1 MKPMN
6 SANLVCLSFLFGIN
20 SVAVAQQS
28 DADSLFSL
36 SFEQLM
42 QVEVSLAAKK
52 SETWLNSSGTVYV
65 VSRDEISNYG
75 WRDLKEILASIPNM
89 DYFYQWS
96 WLPGGQRGFTGNMSG
111 TLMLIDGREV
121 QNLLANEAFIM
132 NNFPASRIERVEIL
146 QGPNSTLYGGNATQG
161 VINVITRLGSDGNEI
176 SLLAGEASTRHGNL
190 LLNHQQGD
198 LSLAMNV
205 SYFQSAQDYREL
217 QEFVFDTQAFSRSP
231 KDGLRDLSE
240 QRFRND
246 ETNYT
251 IDAKVQYQ
259 RSYAGVNISRSENVS
274 GIEAVAYDYITGD
287 DSRRGYALYYLGQ
300 TFAPNEKLSGT
311 VELSYFREYK
321 EKDRLTAII
330 PEAAQ
335 SYQDITLYNEREDIG
350 PSDRLRLSTQ
360 WQYRLNDNS
369 DWIVG
374 YDGWK
379 TEIGRK
385 IKYRDS
391 ATGITLFTPAE
402 WAQDKEKSEKHAL
415 YGQYSKTF
423 KWQQE
428 SLKVSAGLRYN
439 QQDFTDSAYLPR
451 ASLVYQPDP
460 DQAFKLTYGEAFR
473 PPTIFEFDLVVDDEL
488 PSQTMKMTELN
499 WSKAFT
505 VFGIDFAN
513 IAAIY
518 HMEAE
523 NFYEKILD
531 PRGNLWRTQVAGS
544 HTVKGFEDQLKFTAG
559 NWQGQLALRYASP
572 DKETINGR
580 TEVLNIPKLKI
591 KLGLVYQLS
600 EQWRIAGFVDHWSDT
615 FTEANLINSP
625 GTEITKIDAWTT
637 LNLHLVRQTEQ
648 LSYGLYLE
656 NVFNQRFY
664 HANARGTSPLQY
676 LQAPRNLRLQF
687 SYRF

>member
-1 MKPMN
+1 MN

-176 SLLAGEASTRHGNL
+176 SLLAGEVSTRHGNL

-259 RSYAGVNISRSENVS
+259 RSYAGMNISRSENVS

-330 PEAAQ
+330 PDAAQ

-391 ATGITLFTPAE
+391 ATGTTLFTPAE

-460 DQAFKLTYGEAFR
+460 IR
-473 PPTIFEFDLVVDDEL
+473 PLSSP
-488 PSQTMKMTELN
+488 MAKR
-499 WSKAFT
+499 
-505 VFGIDFAN
+505 FGRPL
-513 IAAIY
+513 Y
-518 HMEAE
+518 
-523 NFYEKILD
+523 
-531 PRGNLWRTQVAGS
+531 S
-544 HTVKGFEDQLKFTAG
+544 
-559 NWQGQLALRYASP
+559 
-572 DKETINGR
+572 
-580 TEVLNIPKLKI
+580 
-591 KLGLVYQLS
+591 
-600 EQWRIAGFVDHWSDT
+600 
-615 FTEANLINSP
+615 NLI
-625 GTEITKIDAWTT
+625 WW
-637 LNLHLVRQTEQ
+637 
-648 LSYGLYLE
+648 
-656 NVFNQRFY
+656 
-664 HANARGTSPLQY
+664 
-676 LQAPRNLRLQF
+676 
-687 SYRF
+687 